1 MTLTELMVTLAMMS
15 VLLVAVVRFVA
26 GTRLSLG
33 KQEMIGEM
41 LGRSTRIGSNM
52 RASIGSARLLLAD
65 YGGSPDFSGFRTWVR
80 AGIAARSPA
89 TAQPAAFCLPPLV
102 SNYRS
107 APVYSVSASARAI
120 WGDELLY
127 LASLKPL
134 TITVKYGT
142 GLTDVAQVISL
153 DRVQFVYLYPALVP
167 VRMGGQAQGLRLA
180 EWRSQPYVLYGSIKD
195 FTNTSSAPRL
205 SRTCDALASA
215 GYIWALDYDNIT
227 NPSAAWYKI
236 GPSSVN
242 PMVQADPVG
251 PSVAPEAEW
260 GFMDDFDYMADYQPV
275 PGVDRGQVARVGAG
289 GEAVAGGRYL
299 IAFNTLSPTVSP
311 SLKTAALL
319 FQGRSIDVPA
329 HAQADRGSQTGFPG
343 GFEVAVVGRP
353 KAREVVLR
361 HVLMAIGASDPRL
374 PAGTR
379 RASEATE
386 FVEVKNDY

>member
-33 KQEMIGEM
+33 KQEMQGEM
-41 LGRSTRIGSNM
+41 LVRSSRIGANM

-65 YGGSPDFSGFRTWVR
+65 YGGSPDFSSYRNWVR
-80 AGIAARSPA
+80 AGIAAKAPN
-89 TAQPAAFCLPPLV
+89 TAQPASFCLPPLV

-107 APVYSVSASARAI
+107 APLYSVTPSVQAI

-134 TITVKYGT
+134 TLTVKYGT
-142 GLTDVAQVISL
+142 GLTDVAQVLSL

-180 EWRSQPYVLYGSIKD
+180 EWRSQPYILYGSIKD
-195 FTNTSSAPRL
+195 FTNTGAAPRL
-205 SRTCDALASA
+205 SRTCDALAAA
-215 GYIWALDYDNIT
+215 GYNWAFDLDNISS
-227 NPSAAWYKI
+227 PSAAWYKVSA
-236 GPSSVN
+236 SSVN
-242 PMVQADPVG
+242 PMIQPDGIG
-251 PSVAPEAEW
+251 PSVAPEEEW
-260 GFMDDFDYMADYQPV
+260 GFMDDFDYVADFQPL

-289 GEAVAGGRYL
+289 GEAVTRGRYL
-299 IAFNTLSPTVSP
+299 IAFNTNAASVSP
-311 SLKTAALL
+311 AVKTSGLI
-319 FQGRSIDVPA
+319 FQGKSIDVPA
-329 HAQADRGSQTGFPG
+329 HAQADRGGQSGFPG
-343 GFEVAVVGRP
+343 GFEVAVIGRP

-361 HVLMAIGASDPRL
+361 HVLMAIGASDPQL